1 MLGKR
6 SAWAFGHGAD
16 PARASS
22 LLGSDTGRRL
32 FQHYASDLFR
42 SCTPAH
48 LDANEFLLKEGD
60 PAAIVTYPV
69 RCCRLAEILALHGLL
84 LIDENRDEHIR
95 VTDFLKRFVLGNPG
109 TSHPISDHWAASLAP
124 TALLLWIKGHKSD
137 VEALL
142 KRVIKWVGD
151 RYEQDKLGLAEPYAT
166 PEEEVKYLLGNPFDI
181 S

>member
-1 MLGKR
+1 M
-6 SAWAFGHGAD
+6 
-16 PARASS
+16 
-22 LLGSDTGRRL
+22 
-32 FQHYASDLFR
+32 
-42 SCTPAH
+42 
-48 LDANEFLLKEGD
+48 
-60 PAAIVTYPV
+60 
-69 RCCRLAEILALHGLL
+69 ALHGLL

-166 PEEEVKYLLGNPFDI
+166 PEEEVKYLLGNPFEHI
-181 S
+181 SISRRSVSYIASVVLDLASALKLAAVYDLARNDFLAVDAMPALVESPDSPGQFLPTSLDARMGG